1 MMKQEYHR
9 YTEQDRYVWKTLFD
23 RQHEQLKNAAC
34 RDYLQGLE
42 LLSPVLNANTI
53 PDIEALNKRLY
64 AITGWKITIVP
75 GLIPVEEFFILLLRK
90 QFPSSTWLRQPGQ
103 LDYLE
108 EPDMFHDIFGHVPL
122 LAIPKYAQFMQQFGE
137 LGTRFLYNPEIVREL
152 QRLYW
157 YTIEFGLVKEDHQL
171 KICGAGLA
179 SSFGETK
186 KALQENTTKKIAF
199 DLNQILN
206 DPFEND
212 RMQEHYYVLNQ
223 MEELFSAMESLTEK
237 LKTEEL
243 ESVVAGS
250 L

>member
-1 MMKQEYHR
+1 MKQEYHR
-9 YTEQDRYVWKTLFD
+9 YTEQDRHVWKTLFD
-23 RQHEQLKNAAC
+23 RQHQQLQSVAC
-34 RDYLQGLE
+34 SDYLRGLD
-42 LLSPVLNANTI
+42 LLAPVLHANAI

-64 AITGWKITIVP
+64 ALTGWKITIVP
-75 GLIPVEEFFILLLRK
+75 GLIPVEEFFVLLLRK
-90 QFPSSTWLRQPGQ
+90 QFPSSTWLRQPSQ

-108 EPDMFHDIFGHVPL
+108 EPDMFHDVFGHVPL

-137 LGTRFLYNPEIVREL
+137 LGTRFLYNPQLVEEL

-157 YTIEFGLVKEDHQL
+157 YTIEFGLVKENDKL

-179 SSFGETK
+179 SSYGETQ
-186 KALQENTTKKIAF
+186 KAIQANGKFHVPF
-199 DLNQILN
+199 DMRKVLKEK
-206 DPFEND
+206 FENN
-212 RMQEHYYVLNQ
+212 RMQDHYYVLENMMQ
-223 MEELFSAMESLTEK
+223 LFSEMEELAAQ